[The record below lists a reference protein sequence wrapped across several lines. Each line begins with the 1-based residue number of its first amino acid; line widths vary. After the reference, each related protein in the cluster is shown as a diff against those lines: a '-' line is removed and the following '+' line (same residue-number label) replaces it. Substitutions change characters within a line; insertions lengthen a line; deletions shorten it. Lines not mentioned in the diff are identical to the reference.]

1 MHSVIPVLQHQISDP
16 EMVPVVSRKQI
27 GLSHE
32 ALFSASEAESDK
44 WQSICVSCFCPCLIL
59 GYIESKIKRESTWS
73 STRSCFCSPTTTASS
88 YTIDDPASASSG
100 FGSSGCIICAQT
112 ALLAGFAWPFSPL
125 ISLYL
130 CCQRSHLRDIY
141 ESNTFLSED
150 NLDPTKQ
157 SCCSTRL
164 QIKGQDL
171 MDSCCFRSKV
181 LLQHQS
187 FLDGKNDQG
196 LLFFKWENEVIIN
209 EPRRKSAPSLKRKI
223 AFIVGP
229 AECGKSTLFSKLLG
243 VSIDPKD
250 NKPRDNNQS
259 QTGMKCTTAK
269 NNKLE
274 IIEIWDIPTPNLDSM
289 AVRELI
295 PNICAVMFVF
305 DCKSPDDKGEMKKD
319 DSNLTSFQEMKI
331 VYSDF
336 MTTNRERFQNN
347 DIVKICVA
355 SKVDLLEDENSLE
368 EKLERM
374 RIFKFHK
381 LNRRKSSR
389 EISSATVAVLELSD
403 EEKIFMAI
411 EREKCEKLKED
422 QDMILF
428 IAECW
433 ARDNDLKFIR
443 TSSVANI
450 GITDILCSI
459 QNRTI

>member
-16 EMVPVVSRKQI
+16 ELVPVVSRKQI
-27 GLSHE
+27 GLSHD
-32 ALFSASEAESDK
+32 ALFSVSESDK
-44 WQSICVSCFCPCLIL
+44 WQSLCVSCFCPCLIF
-59 GYIESKIKRESTWS
+59 GYIESKIKREITWS
-73 STRSCFCSPTTTASS
+73 STRSCFKSPTTAASS
-88 YTIDDPASASSG
+88 YMIDDPASVSSG
-100 FGSSGCIICAQT
+100 FGSSGCIICVQT

-141 ESNTFLSED
+141 ERNSFLAGD
-150 NLDPTKQ
+150 ILDATDP

-164 QIKGQDL
+164 QIKFQDL

-196 LLFFKWENEVIIN
+196 LLFFKWENDVIIN

-229 AECGKSTLFSKLLG
+229 AECGKSTLFCKLLG

-250 NKPRDNNQS
+250 SKPRDNDKS

-274 IIEIWDIPTPNLDSM
+274 FIEIWDIPTPNLNSIG
-289 AVRELI
+289 VRELI
-295 PNICAVMFVF
+295 PNICSVMFVF
-305 DCKSPDDKGEMKKD
+305 DCISLDDEKEKKNG

-331 VYSDF
+331 IYSDF
-336 MTTNRERFQNN
+336 MASNAEYFEKN

-355 SKVDLLEDENSLE
+355 SKVDLLEDDDSLE
-368 EKLERM
+368 EKLEEM
-374 RIFKFHK
+374 RLNKFHSM
-381 LNRRKSSR
+381 NRRKPSR
-389 EISSATVAVLELSD
+389 EINSATVAVLELSD
-403 EEKIFMAI
+403 EEKLFMAI
-411 EREKCEKLKED
+411 EREKCEKLKEN
-422 QDMILF
+422 QDMVLF

-433 ARDNDLKFIR
+433 ARDHGLKFIR
-443 TSSVANI
+443 TSSMTNV
-450 GITDILCSI
+450 GITDILHSI
-459 QNRTI
+459 QN